1 MNSPSQHIDPET
13 LAAFAEGRLDAAKRD
28 AVVAHIDHCHDC
40 MNDVALVMSSA
51 TAESQR
57 RRFGRPSWLLALAA
71 ALALALPLAWHAMRH
86 GSPTDELV
94 SLSPRSARIV
104 EPRLTGFPWAA
115 YHGPMRAAGGSVT
128 DAERLK
134 LGGAAGELMQRA
146 EHDSSAE
153 AQHAAG
159 VAMVL
164 VDKPDEAIAKLES
177 AAKASHDAKSWS
189 DLAAARYAAAV
200 QFRRPSLYPE
210 ALAASDDALRID
222 ARLPEAL
229 FNRALILE
237 NMGLIAE
244 ARKAW
249 QRYLEVDPGSQWSNE
264 ARTHLNE
271 LPSTTGASRWERDQP
286 LLEAAAASG
295 DARKTLALVDAH
307 RERARRFAEAEY
319 LGRWA
324 DAVQH
329 NNDAEAA
336 KWLTISRA
344 IGNALA
350 QLSGES
356 LLRDAVHSIDTA
368 DTTTRA
374 KMAEAHVIYRRGRIA
389 FSHQQAES
397 GERDLRQAA
406 ALFESAADPM
416 SLIARHYAA
425 SARLAREDNA
435 VAASDL
441 ERLRIATDAHPG
453 YLVLGAHVRWELARA
468 RAKREDRSSQITTL
482 ADAATMFRRAGEH
495 ASEAFAEVAQATA
508 LSYLGRPD
516 EAWSARG
523 EAFRALSLEAQSDL
537 IETALAAAV
546 HDELRS
552 GRRTAALALLRV
564 AQAVQGPNTSPLLAI
579 DTLVQ
584 KAMLES
590 ASGDAAEGA
599 RTTQQAEMIAG
610 RLPDLDLRNRELV
623 DIEVARGACLMASN
637 PRNAEGSFTRA
648 IHYYQAHGRTNNLPE
663 PLLLRARCSLRMGR
677 IAAAAQD
684 LEEGVGVIEH
694 QPVRV
699 EGAAIGTGVL
709 DAGNALFAEAIRL
722 HLDSGEIAKAF
733 GYAERARGGAGVTS
747 TELQVR
753 LGDSGAVVLE
763 IVALPSEVVTFALSR
778 NDMEAARRP
787 RTAVDVA
794 AIADRSIAGD
804 EHACIELYDELI
816 RPLSRVVDGA
826 GSLIVVSDPI
836 LSRVPFAALLDSSTG
851 RRLVERVSISIAPS
865 GNSLRAAPSR
875 RLLSLAGIAL
885 PSRDEAAQLPETDKE
900 LAEIAALYPR
910 ATTIPAARA
919 TWSAFQAAAAS
930 ADVVHIAGH
939 TERQAGEGEEALL
952 FAGPRGDTVDRVSW
966 KTVLSTHTLQSQVV
980 VLAAC
985 ETLRLPASSQ
995 TRALSLG
1002 AAFSD
1007 SGADVIGTLMPI
1019 ADRDAHAL
1027 FRAVHRR
1034 LAAGL
1039 SAAEALRAVQ
1049 IEAIHDSDGNS
1060 TSAWRALAVLTQRI
1074 PKSNG
1079 DQNVRTVPT
1088 TDLVPRRLHAFS

>member
-40 MNDVALVMSSA
+40 MNDVALVMSAA

-146 EHDSSAE
+146 EHDSSAD

-237 NMGLIAE
+237 NMGLISE

-264 ARTHLNE
+264 ARTHLTE

-286 LLEAAAASG
+286 LLESAAASG

-336 KWLTISRA
+336 KWLTISRV

-350 QLSGES
+350 QLSSES

-389 FSHQQAES
+389 FSRDQAQS
-397 GERDLRQAA
+397 AERDLRAA
-406 ALFESAADPM
+406 ASIFESANDPM
-416 SLIARHYAA
+416 SLMARHYAA
-425 SARLAREDNA
+425 AACLARNDT
-435 VAASDL
+435 AAARAELDH
-441 ERLRIATDAHPG
+441 LRAEVDTHPG
-453 YLVLGAHVRWELARA
+453 YLALGGQLRWELARA
-468 RAKREDRSSQITTL
+468 CKAEEDWSSEVATL
-482 ADAATMFRRAGEH
+482 AAAAELFHRAGEKG
-495 ASEAFAEVAQATA
+495 SEAFVELMLASAQTF
-508 LSYLGRPD
+508 LGHPD
-516 EAWSARG
+516 EAWNAQILALNN
-523 EAFRALSLEAQSDL
+523 EALPDL
-537 IETALAAAV
+537 VETTLGGAV
-546 HDELRS
+546 RVEINA
-552 GRRTAALALLRV
+552 GRLDAALALLRV
-564 AQAVQGPNTSPLLAI
+564 LRSMQRSGTTPVRSI
-579 DTLVQ
+579 EILVQ
-584 KAMLES
+584 KAMLEAVTGDS
-590 ASGDAAEGA
+590 LAAAASTSE
-599 RTTQQAEMIAG
+599 AEMIA
-610 RLPDLDLRNRELV
+610 RQLPDAEVKARQMA
-623 DIEVARGACLMASN
+623 DIDVGRGAQLLISD
-637 PRNAEGSFTRA
+637 PRRAEAPLTRA
-648 IHYYQAHGRTNNLPE
+648 IGFYRSHERLTSLPE
-663 PLLLRARCSLRMGR
+663 PLLLRARCAQRTGR
-677 IAAAAQD
+677 QAVAAQD
-684 LEEGVGVIEH
+684 LEDGIQLLEQH
-694 QPVRV
+694 LLRV
-699 EGAAIGTGVL
+699 DNVVLGTGVL
-709 DAGNALFAEAIRL
+709 DAGNALFADAMRL
-722 HLDSGEIAKAF
+722 SLNRGDTARAF
-733 GYAERARGGAGVTS
+733 SYAERSHGGVVTV
-747 TELQVR
+747 TEIQHR
-753 LGDSGAVVLE
+753 LRRSRTAVLE
-763 IVALPSEVVTFALSR
+763 IVMLADEVVTFGVSHDEIQAVRRKVPLSEITSLAER
-778 NDMEAARRP
+778 DDADAA
-787 RTAVDVA
+787 TA
-794 AIADRSIAGD
+794 
-804 EHACIELYDELI
+804 LYDILV
-816 RPLSRVVDGA
+816 RPLDSFVARAGA
-826 GSLIVVSDPI
+826 LVIVADARLASA
-836 LSRVPFAALLDSSTG
+836 PFAALFDSTT
-851 RRLVERVSISIAPS
+851 RQHLIEKLPVAIAS
-865 GNSLRAAPSR
+865 SAASLRDDARGRAPQSV
-875 RLLSLAGIAL
+875 AEIVL
-885 PSRDEAAQLPETDKE
+885 PYGATVGSTELPEAEK
-900 LAEIAALYPR
+900 EIADVASAYPHV
-910 ATTIPAARA
+910 TSIPAHRA
-919 TWSAFQAAAAS
+919 TWSALRAAAAS
-930 ADVVHIAGH
+930 ADIVHIAGH
-939 TERQAGEGEEALL
+939 TEQQLGVGEQTLLLAGEGS
-952 FAGPRGDTVDRVSW
+952 GPADRVSW
-966 KTVLSTHTLQSQVV
+966 KTILAAPAFHARVI

-985 ETLRLPASSQ
+985 ETLRGPRSSQ
-995 TRALSLG
+995 SRGLSLG
-1002 AAFSD
+1002 AAFAAG
-1007 SGADVIGTLMPI
+1007 GADVVGTLRPI
-1019 ADRDAHAL
+1019 PDRDARFL
-1027 FRAVHRR
+1027 FRSLHRH
-1034 LAAGL
+1034 LATGA
-1039 SAAEALRAVQ
+1039 SAASAVRATQ
-1049 IEAIHDSDGNS
+1049 LEAIRETTHD
-1060 TSAWRALAVLTQRI
+1060 TARAWRAIAVF
-1074 PKSNG
+1074 
-1079 DQNVRTVPT
+1079 T
-1088 TDLVPRRLHAFS
+1088 THL